1 MSNNINLR
9 KGLNVPLAGAAVRTV
24 RKTILP
30 DVVAIRPSDFRDL
43 TPKLLV
49 KEGDKVLAGSPV
61 LADKM
66 SQNILF
72 TSPVSGTVSGVV
84 RGDKRKLLAV
94 LIKTDEV
101 QEYVDFGI
109 RKVDE
114 LDAEAVK
121 EALLS
126 SGLWTAL
133 VQRPYGIVA
142 NPELRPRAIYVSA
155 FNTAPLAADN
165 EFVLADEFDNIQTAV
180 LALAKLTDGGVH
192 VSFNAEIKSRFE
204 ALKGITA
211 HHFSGKHPAGN
222 VGVQINNIRPICKG
236 ETVWTVSMQ
245 MLAAIGKLFNS
256 GRYDV
261 SRKVAI
267 TGPMALETAYVKT
280 VPGMPMSAIQSFY
293 GNDAEEIRFVSGDAL
308 SGANVGAEG
317 YLRFQDNQVTLLKEG
332 NEYEAFGWANPL
344 RFKQFSSSHTYFHWL
359 LKLLCPKKEYALDT
373 NLHGGER
380 AFVVS
385 DVYGKVLPMSIFPVY
400 LVKACLAGDI
410 DKMEKF
416 GIYEVLEE
424 DLALCEYVC
433 PSKIDIQAI
442 IAKGID
448 TMIKEMA

>member
-1 MSNNINLR
+1 
-9 KGLNVPLAGAAVRTV
+9 
-24 RKTILP
+24 
-30 DVVAIRPSDFRDL
+30 
-43 TPKLLV
+43 
-49 KEGDKVLAGSPV
+49 
-61 LADKM
+61 
-66 SQNILF
+66 
-72 TSPVSGTVSGVV
+72 
-84 RGDKRKLLAV
+84 
-94 LIKTDEV
+94 
-101 QEYVDFGI
+101 
-109 RKVDE
+109 
-114 LDAEAVK
+114 
-121 EALLS
+121 
-126 SGLWTAL
+126 
-133 VQRPYGIVA
+133 
-142 NPELRPRAIYVSA
+142 
-155 FNTAPLAADN
+155 
-165 EFVLADEFDNIQTAV
+165 
-180 LALAKLTDGGVH
+180 
-192 VSFNAEIKSRFE
+192 
-204 ALKGITA
+204 
-211 HHFSGKHPAGN
+211 
-222 VGVQINNIRPICKG
+222 
-236 ETVWTVSMQ
+236 

>member
-9 KGLNVPLAGAAVRTV
+9 KGLNVPLAGAAVQTV
-24 RKTILP
+24 KKVLKP
-30 DVVAIRPSDFRDL
+30 GVVAIRPTDFRNL

-49 KEGDKVLAGSPV
+49 KEGDKVLVGSPV

-72 TSPVSGTVSGVV
+72 TSPVSGVVTEVV
-84 RGDKRKLLAV
+84 RGEKRKLLAV
-94 LIKTDEV
+94 LIKADDV
-101 QEYVDFGI
+101 QEYVDFGV
-109 RKVDE
+109 RNVDE

-121 EALLS
+121 AALLE
-126 SGLWTAL
+126 SGLWPAF
-133 VQRPYGIVA
+133 VQRPYGVIA
-142 NPELRPRAIYVSA
+142 NPEVAPKAIYVSA
-155 FNTAPLAADN
+155 FATAPLAADV
-165 EFVLADEFDNIQTAV
+165 EFALKGEAENIQTAV
-180 LALAKLTDGGVH
+180 KAIAKLTEGGVH
-192 VSFNAEIKSRFE
+192 VSFNGKVKSQFAGLE
-204 ALKGITA
+204 GIVA
-211 HHFSGKHPAGN
+211 HSFTGKHPAGN
-222 VGVQINNIRPICKG
+222 VGVQINNIKPINKG
-236 ETVWTVSMQ
+236 DVVWTISMQ
-245 MLAAIGKLFNS
+245 MLAAIGKLFNT

-267 TGPMALETAYVKT
+267 CGPMAINPCYIQA
-280 VPGMPMSAIQSFY
+280 VPGFSMKDIQEFY
-293 GNDAEEIRFVSGDAL
+293 GNAAEEIRFVSGDAL
-308 SGANVGAEG
+308 SGANIGAEG
-317 YLRFQDNQVTLLKEG
+317 SLRFQDNQITLLQEG
-332 NEYEAFGWANPL
+332 NDYEAFGWAKPF
-344 RFKQFSSSHTYFHWL
+344 RFNQFSSSHTYFHWML
-359 LKLLCPKKEYALDT
+359 GWLTPEKKYDLDT

-385 DVYGKVLPMSIFPVY
+385 DVYGKVLPMSIFPIY
-400 LVKACLAGDI
+400 LAKACLAGDI

>member
-1 MSNNINLR
+1 MQQIKLKR
-9 KGLNVPLAGAAVRTV
+9 GLDIPFEGRAAETIGSVRRPAVYHIVPDHFAGI
-24 RKTILP
+24 K
-30 DVVAIRPSDFRDL
+30 
-43 TPKLLV
+43 PKLLV
-49 KEGDKVLAGSPV
+49 KEGDLVKAGSP
-61 LADKM
+61 LFHDKKFEEM
-66 SQNILF
+66 FF
-72 TSPVSGTVSGVV
+72 TSPVSGKVAAIV
-84 RGDKRKLLAV
+84 RGDR
-94 LIKTDEV
+94 
-101 QEYVDFGI
+101 
-109 RKVDE
+109 RKVMSIDIEADE
-114 LDAEAVK
+114 TIAYQTFDK
-121 EALLS
+121 TQDPKGLLLY
-126 SGLWTAL
+126 SGLWSL
-133 VQRPYGIVA
+133 IKQRPYDCIALPNKTPKAVF
-142 NPELRPRAIYVSA
+142 IST
-155 FNTAPLAADN
+155 FDTAPAAPN
-165 EFVLADEFDNIQTAV
+165 YEWVLKGQ
-180 LALAKLTDGGVH
+180 LTDLQAA
-192 VSFNAEIKSRFE
+192 VSKLATIAPVYVGIQAGAKAIEFRELKDCTLFE
-204 ALKGITA
+204 VAGP
-211 HHFSGKHPAGN
+211 HPAGN

-280 VPGMPMSAIQSFY
+280 VPGMPMSAIQGFY

-317 YLRFQDNQVTLLKEG
+317 YLRFQDNQVTLLREG